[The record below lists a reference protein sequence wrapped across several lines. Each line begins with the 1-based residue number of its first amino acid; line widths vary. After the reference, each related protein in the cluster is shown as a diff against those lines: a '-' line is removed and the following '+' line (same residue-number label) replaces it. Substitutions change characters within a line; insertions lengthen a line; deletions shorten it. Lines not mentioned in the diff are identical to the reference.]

1 MSLFFEIISFN
12 NQVGAN
18 KKFKGASNNNEIIA
32 AKTMHLY
39 LCQRTRDRR
48 DKNVGKKE
56 IRGKIM
62 ILLKCCSHTKTRGIG
77 IRLKLIAFPD
87 DKPLTSELNGS
98 L

>member
-1 MSLFFEIISFN
+1 
-12 NQVGAN
+12 
-18 KKFKGASNNNEIIA
+18 
-32 AKTMHLY
+32 
-39 LCQRTRDRR
+39 
-48 DKNVGKKE
+48 
-56 IRGKIM
+56 M

>member
-1 MSLFFEIISFN
+1 MPE
-12 NQVGAN
+12 N
-18 KKFKGASNNNEIIA
+18 KGCERQKCREKKKLE
-32 AKTMHLY
+32 
-39 LCQRTRDRR
+39 
-48 DKNVGKKE
+48 GKK
-56 IRGKIM
+56 KIM

>member
-1 MSLFFEIISFN
+1 MQETKM
-12 NQVGAN
+12 
-18 KKFKGASNNNEIIA
+18 KK
-32 AKTMHLY
+32 
-39 LCQRTRDRR
+39 R
-48 DKNVGKKE
+48 KKE